1 MIEQLTLVVFI
12 EVNLQPHFTWTYTL
26 DVGTTQ
32 FSSSRSPAQ
41 HVQLVTE
48 LVQTT
53 YFQYTRS

>member
-12 EVNLQPHFTWTYTL
+12 EVNLQSHFTWTYTL

-53 YFQYTRS
+53 YFQ